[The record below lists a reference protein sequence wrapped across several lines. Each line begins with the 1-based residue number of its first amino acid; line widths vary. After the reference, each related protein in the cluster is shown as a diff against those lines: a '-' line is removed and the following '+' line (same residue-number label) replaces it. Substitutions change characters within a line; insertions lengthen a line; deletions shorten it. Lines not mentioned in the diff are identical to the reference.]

1 MTQLLL
7 PASIPQNP
15 LGQTWQRLNH
25 LGAAVDVLSAARAM
39 CWCISVLCQVLVQ
52 RWVRRLGK
60 GRFCNH
66 IALRMNVW
74 QEAWP
79 ERNCFLDRIIH
90 GQTALARG
98 ESSLELRS
106 SRGEGT
112 DEFGRGQF

>member
-1 MTQLLL
+1 
-7 PASIPQNP
+7 
-15 LGQTWQRLNH
+15 
-25 LGAAVDVLSAARAM
+25 
-39 CWCISVLCQVLVQ
+39 
-52 RWVRRLGK
+52 
-60 GRFCNH
+60 
-66 IALRMNVW
+66 MNVW